1 MRQTKSQDIQKRIK
15 QTVKALS
22 AGIWEKD
29 RLIAMGILCCV
40 SGESLFLLGPPGTG
54 KSLIARRLKEVFGDS
69 RAFEYLMSRFST
81 PDEIFGPVSI
91 RKLREKDCYER
102 CTDGYL
108 PSADIVFLDEIWKA
122 GPAIQNALLTVLNE
136 KIFQN
141 GAVTMKLPL
150 KLLIAASNELPKE
163 DEGLEALWDRFL
175 IRCVSDCI
183 ENEAAFYKMLRQ
195 DTPATVEMNPFLRI
209 SAAELETWN
218 RAITGIELPDNI
230 LKTIT
235 RIRLELKALSKAENT
250 DSLDF
255 YVSDRRW
262 KKTVRI
268 LRTSA
273 FLNNRSSVDQTDL
286 LLLFHILWNKTECMG
301 PVATAVIKSL
311 FAEIQSGMEELTRKT
326 EYTPDE
332 EKQSPEAQAPSK
344 AESTFKVYNYFYV
357 KLLPS
362 FPTAQPC
369 DIYFVLNDYSQLSL
383 SKPSTGIRY
392 RDDRMGGDIV
402 RTLSAP
408 VSGLQGQAATV
419 SLLRGQDSVL
429 INGKEYFLEKSSSIG
444 SSINS
449 LINRQYIPDISHLH
463 LEEEVHSIRK
473 SFDSL
478 KSLLI
483 DSNGNIFISGQ
494 DIRPVKKYAQT
505 VERTINALEVKI
517 ESMQTNGV

>member
-29 RLIAMGILCCV
+29 RHIAMGILCCV

-91 RKLREKDCYER
+91 RKLREEDCYER

-141 GAVTMKLPL
+141 GAVTMRLPL

-195 DTPATVEMNPFLRI
+195 DTPATVEMNPSLRI

-250 DSLDF
+250 DPLDY

-262 KKTVRI
+262 KNTVRI

-301 PVATAVIKSL
+301 PTATAVIKSL
-311 FAEIQSGMEELTRKT
+311 FADVQSGMEELTRKT
-326 EYTPDE
+326 EHTPDG
-332 EKQSPEAQAPSK
+332 EKQPGQTQGPSN
-344 AESTFKVYNYFYV
+344 AEPTFKVYNYFYV

-362 FPTAQPC
+362 SPTAQSC
-369 DIYFVLNDYSQLSL
+369 DMYFVLNDYSQLSL
-383 SKPSTGIRY
+383 SKSTTGIRY

-402 RTLSAP
+402 RILNVP
-408 VSGLQGQAATV
+408 VSGLQGQAAIV
-419 SLLRGQDSVL
+419 SLQRGQDSVL
-429 INGKEYFLEKSSSIG
+429 IDGKEYVLEKSNSIG
-444 SSINS
+444 NSIS
-449 LINRQYIPDISHLH
+449 TLINKLHIPDISYLH
-463 LEEEVHSIRK
+463 LEEAVHSIRK
-473 SFDSL
+473 DFDCL
-478 KSLLI
+478 RDLLT
-483 DSNGNIFISGQ
+483 DHNTNIFISSQ
-494 DIRPVKKYAQT
+494 DIRPVRKYAQA
-505 VERTINALEVKI
+505 VERTLNALEIKI
-517 ESMQTNGV
+517 KSMHTNGV

>member
-91 RKLREKDCYER
+91 RKLREEDCYER

-195 DTPATVEMNPFLRI
+195 DTPAMVEMNPSLRI

-250 DSLDF
+250 DPLDY

-301 PVATAVIKSL
+301 PTATAVIKSL
-311 FAEIQSGMEELTRKT
+311 FADVQSGMEELTRKT
-326 EYTPDE
+326 EHTPDG
-332 EKQSPEAQAPSK
+332 EKQPGQTQAPSN
-344 AESTFKVYNYFYV
+344 AEPTFKVYNYFYV

-362 FPTAQPC
+362 SPTAQSC
-369 DIYFVLNDYSQLSL
+369 DMYFVLNDYSQLSL
-383 SKPSTGIRY
+383 SKSTTGIRY

-402 RTLSAP
+402 RILNAP
-408 VSGLQGQAATV
+408 VSDLQGQAAIV

-429 INGKEYFLEKSSSIG
+429 IDGKEYVLEKSNSIG
-444 SSINS
+444 NSIS
-449 LINRQYIPDISHLH
+449 TLINKLHIPDISYLH
-463 LEEEVHSIRK
+463 LEEAVHSIRK
-473 SFDSL
+473 DFDCL
-478 KSLLI
+478 RDLLT
-483 DSNGNIFISGQ
+483 DHNTNIFISSQ
-494 DIRPVKKYAQT
+494 DIRPVRKYAQA
-505 VERTINALEVKI
+505 VERTLNALEIKI
-517 ESMQTNGV
+517 KSMHTNGV

>member
-22 AGIWEKD
+22 SGIWEKD
-29 RLIAMGILCCV
+29 QLIAMGILCCV

-91 RKLREKDCYER
+91 RKLREEDCYER

-175 IRCVSDCI
+175 VRCVSGCI
-183 ENEAAFYKMLRQ
+183 ENETSFYKMLRQ
-195 DTPATVEMNPFLRI
+195 DTPATVEIDPSLRI
-209 SAAELETWN
+209 SAAELEAWN
-218 RAITGIELPDNI
+218 RAITEIELPDSI
-230 LKTIT
+230 LKIIT

-250 DSLDF
+250 EPLDF

-301 PVATAVIKSL
+301 PTAK
-311 FAEIQSGMEELTRKT
+311 
-326 EYTPDE
+326 YW
-332 EKQSPEAQAPSK
+332 
-344 AESTFKVYNYFYV
+344 
-357 KLLPS
+357 
-362 FPTAQPC
+362 
-369 DIYFVLNDYSQLSL
+369 
-383 SKPSTGIRY
+383 
-392 RDDRMGGDIV
+392 
-402 RTLSAP
+402 
-408 VSGLQGQAATV
+408 
-419 SLLRGQDSVL
+419 
-429 INGKEYFLEKSSSIG
+429 
-444 SSINS
+444 INS
-449 LINRQYIPDISHLH
+449 GRYEIRRPAVPDQSVPAAEQPIPAGGLALH
-463 LEEEVHSIRK
+463 
-473 SFDSL
+473 
-478 KSLLI
+478 
-483 DSNGNIFISGQ
+483 
-494 DIRPVKKYAQT
+494 
-505 VERTINALEVKI
+505 
-517 ESMQTNGV
+517 